1 MRECYIIIA
10 YNSEGAINVNKM
22 FGTRE
27 EIQEQVLKMIT
38 EDRIE
43 DEENW
48 DMGTENV
55 YELDYDGAMNG
66 FSGYNT
72 FYGYS
77 INYVACPYTDIP
89 EVK

>member
-43 DEENW
+43 DEEKW

-77 INYVACPYTDIP
+77 INYVACPYNDIP
-89 EVK
+89 EVE